1 MMNRNIDL
9 KKNKTDVSP
18 RNEILVESL
27 EKFVSNYYTASQ
39 WGRTI
44 HRIFPFRFLPQKWD
58 KKRKKN
64 IGSILCNVFCGI

>member
-27 EKFVSNYYTASQ
+27 EKFVSNYYTVY
-39 WGRTI
+39 RVC
-44 HRIFPFRFLPQKWD
+44 FPMG
-58 KKRKKN
+58 KN
-64 IGSILCNVFCGI
+64 SP